1 MGCLGVTRFTM
12 AMRAAEKPCFLCEKE
27 PRLPASSYCR
37 GCYNGRK
44 TKAARA
50 ARKALREKL

>member
-1 MGCLGVTRFTM
+1 VGNNLNSRFTFSM
-12 AMRAAEKPCFLCEKE
+12 TAMEKPCYLCKKE

-44 TKAARA
+44 TKAAREKRA
-50 ARKALREKL
+50 AEREKT